1 MIALYTLAF
10 CRIVIGL
17 VFGYSF
23 LRKVVNIPAFEQTI
37 FEFHILPKNFSRI
50 TALLFLSCEFIAAL
64 LVSVGGPLLGPG
76 FFLSIFLLL
85 LFCSALISLLHRNIR
100 SSCNCFGSTQK
111 PVSVIEVWR
120 NIGFISCSV
129 IGCGVLVASNNEQE
143 HLGLAEWGLIGLG
156 AAVYV
161 VIWIQLGEIVH
172 IFRQD

>member
-37 FEFHILPKNFSRI
+37 LEFHILPKNFSRI
-50 TALLFLSCEFIAAL
+50 TALLFLSSEFVIAL
-64 LVSVGGPLLGPG
+64 LITVGGPLLGPG
-76 FFLSIFLLL
+76 FFMSIFLLFL
-85 LFCSALISLLHRNIR
+85 LCSVLISLLHRNIR

-120 NIGFISCSV
+120 NIGFISCAV
-129 IGCGVLVASNNEQE
+129 VGCGVLAASNNGQG
-143 HLGLAEWGLIGLG
+143 HLGPFEWSLIGLG
-156 AAVYV
+156 AAVCV
-161 VIWIQLGEIVH
+161 VICIQLGEIVQL
-172 IFRQD
+172 FRQG